1 MKKNL
6 SLVFAI
12 ISLFSI
18 NNTFA
23 GNPDRIGQAGASE
36 LLINPWARSSGWNG
50 ANAAE
55 IIGVES
61 MNFNPSG
68 LISIPNTEI
77 LFSRTT
83 WLSGSDIY
91 INAFGIAQKIGKD
104 KTSAIGISVTSF
116 DFGDI
121 QITTVQNP
129 EGGLGTFSPQFTNI
143 GLSYAHKFSNRIRT
157 GITLRVV
164 SESIPDAKATGI
176 CMDAGLQYIADVTG
190 KDEDKSKFSVSLRN
204 VGTPMQFGGDGL
216 TRRGSFES
224 SPDITLSVD
233 TKSASFDLPTLLNIA
248 LSQDFY
254 LDPKHYHK
262 FTAAGSFVSNSF
274 AYDQYSVGV
283 QYSLKNILLLRASMI
298 MEKGVFSSDNDQQKN
313 IYTGPAAGF
322 TVNIP
327 FGKNRDKSF
336 AVDYS
341 YRATRYFNGTHCFGA
356 RIIL

>member
-1 MKKNL
+1 MKKVF
-6 SLVFAI
+6 SLVFATLTLLS
-12 ISLFSI
+12 ISPI
-18 NNTFA
+18 FA
-23 GNPDRIGQAGASE
+23 GNPDRVGQAGATE
-36 LLINPWARSSGWNG
+36 LLVNPWARSSGWNG

-68 LISIPNTEI
+68 LVSIPNTEI
-77 LFSRTT
+77 MFARTT
-83 WLSGSDIY
+83 YLSGSDIY
-91 INAFGIAQKIGKD
+91 INGFGIAQKIGKD
-104 KTSAIGISVTSF
+104 KTGAIGISVTSF

-129 EGGLGTFSPQFTNI
+129 EGGLGTYSPTFTNI

-157 GITLRVV
+157 GITFRII
-164 SESIPDAKATGI
+164 SESIPDAKASGI
-176 CMDAGLQYIADVTG
+176 CLDAGLQYIADITG

-204 VGTPMQFGGDGL
+204 VGTPMKFGGDGL
-216 TRRGSFES
+216 TRRGTFEGS
-224 SPDITLSVD
+224 EIPLSVD

-254 LDPKHYHK
+254 IDTKHFHK
-262 FTAAGSFVSNSF
+262 LTAAGSFVSNSF
-274 AYDQYSVGV
+274 AYDQYAVGL
-283 QYSLKNILLLRASMI
+283 QYSLKNILLLRGSMLL
-298 MEKGVFSSDNDQQKN
+298 EKGTFSSDNDKKKN
-313 IYTGPAAGF
+313 IHSGPAAGF

-327 FGKNRDKSF
+327 FGKNKDKSF

-341 YRATRYFNGTHCFGA
+341 YRATVYFQGTHCFGA